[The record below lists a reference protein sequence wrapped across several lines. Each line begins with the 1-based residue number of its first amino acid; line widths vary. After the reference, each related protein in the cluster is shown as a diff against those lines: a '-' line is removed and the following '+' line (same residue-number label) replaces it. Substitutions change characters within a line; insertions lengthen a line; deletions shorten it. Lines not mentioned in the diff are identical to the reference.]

1 MCLGHENRKGILERG
16 QNLKK
21 WGREEDKKEM
31 EFMCHEL
38 SGRERKFP
46 KVRQGNARSQCGRG
60 LNKKNV

>member
-1 MCLGHENRKGILERG
+1 MERG

-38 SGRERKFP
+38 SERERKFP

>member
-1 MCLGHENRKGILERG
+1 MERG

-21 WGREEDKKEM
+21 WGREENKKDM
-31 EFMCHEL
+31 EFMCH
-38 SGRERKFP
+38 GRERKFP